1 MTSISSM
8 NILAIIVRIF
18 MEEGGKRKE
27 EGEHYWEHYFKHFA
41 LCSMLS
47 PPSPLLFPPSSLLP
61 PPLYQ
66 IRHKEAA
73 CRLNGYSAAAG
84 IVGKLV
90 FPYLSYREIARFGM
104 SNHQPAH
111 RCMRYHH
118 AALRQPYA
126 YPAGTKHLMYY
137 EIYASVGQ

>member
-47 PPSPLLFPPSSLLP
+47 PPSPLLFSPSSLLP
-61 PPLYQ
+61 PPF
-66 IRHKEAA
+66 I
-73 CRLNGYSAAAG
+73 SD
-84 IVGKLV
+84 
-90 FPYLSYREIARFGM
+90 S
-104 SNHQPAH
+104 
-111 RCMRYHH
+111 
-118 AALRQPYA
+118 
-126 YPAGTKHLMYY
+126 T
-137 EIYASVGQ
+137 